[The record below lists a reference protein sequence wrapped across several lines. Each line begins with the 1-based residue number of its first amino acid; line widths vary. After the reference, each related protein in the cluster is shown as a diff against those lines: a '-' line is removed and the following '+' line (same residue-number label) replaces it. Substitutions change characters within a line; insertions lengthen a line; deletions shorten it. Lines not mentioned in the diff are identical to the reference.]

1 MRRRLRTATAA
12 APGRIVLGG
21 APVLNFSSNDYLGLS
36 RHPLLVERA
45 REWAARHGAGAQA
58 SRLVCGNLD
67 LHEQVEAKLARL
79 QGTEAALLRPRAG
92 RSNAAVL
99 PALLRAAAGQ
109 GEIELYAD
117 KLNHASL
124 HHGCQA
130 AGARQIRFRHNDL
143 DHLES
148 LLAARAAAETGGK
161 PVSRFIVTES
171 VFSMDGDRTDVA
183 RLADLAD
190 RYQAFV
196 YLDEA
201 HATGVLGPGGMGLA
215 GLAPGRIDL
224 AMGTFSKAL
233 GGFGAYVAGSRALC
247 DYLVNACS
255 GFIYTT
261 ALPPAVLG
269 AMDAAL
275 DLVPG
280 LDAERARLAA
290 AGDRLARRPARDEAD
305 TGDSSTQIVHRRW
318 WATRRAPWDGGRTG
332 TAGPAG
338 RGDPAADRPRRH
350 QPPARPAERGAPGR
364 GRLPADRRLRRG
376 GGVMP
381 GRPLPAP
388 AAPNPAVRPRL
399 EPRRL
404 VRRAL
409 RAELA
414 DWPQVVSEAG
424 LFPGQPGIPRSRARS
439 SPSAIRWARC
449 ACWAGCR
456 GTATRWSPS
465 TDSRALPPVPASR
478 PACRPACWTA
488 WASACR
494 RTPWP
499 CCGTSASAAARR
511 SPSARRPAS
520 QPARPS
526 ARPDR
531 GAGPRSATPARTTTN
546 APPSPR

>member
-1 MRRRLRTATAA
+1 MARILRLGAGIALARPLPERLMSKLDSLFFSELAAADTRRVRRRLRTATAA
-12 APGRIVLGG
+12 PPGRIVLNG

-36 RHPLLVERA
+36 KHPLLIERA

-79 QGTEAALLRPRAG
+79 KGTEAALLLASG
-92 RSNAAVL
+92 WQANAAVL
-99 PALLRAAAGQ
+99 PALLRAAASQ
-109 GEIELYAD
+109 GDIELYAD

-124 HHGCQA
+124 HQGCQA
-130 AGARQIRFRHNDL
+130 AGVKQIRFRHNDL

-148 LLAARAAAETGGK
+148 LLAAKVKAGGGTGAGTGAGRGK

-247 DYLVNACS
+247 DYLINTCS

-275 DLVPG
+275 DLVPT
-280 LDAERARLAA
+280 LDAERARLGAN
-290 AGDRLARRPARDEAD
+290 GDRLRAALQDMGLD
-305 TGDSSTQIVHRRW
+305 TGDSSTQIVPAIVGDEARALDMAASLERRGLL
-318 WATRRAPWDGGRTG
+318 AVAIRPPTV
-332 TAGPAG
+332 PAG
-338 RGDPAADRPRRH
+338 TS
-350 QPPARPAERGAPGR
+350 
-364 GRLPADRRLRRG
+364 RLR
-376 GGVMP
+376 
-381 GRPLPAP
+381 LT
-388 AAPNPAVRPRL
+388 L
-399 EPRRL
+399 
-404 VRRAL
+404 
-409 RAELA
+409 
-414 DWPQVVSEAG
+414 
-424 LFPGQPGIPRSRARS
+424 
-439 SPSAIRWARC
+439 
-449 ACWAGCR
+449 
-456 GTATRWSPS
+456 
-465 TDSRALPPVPASR
+465 
-478 PACRPACWTA
+478 
-488 WASACR
+488 
-494 RTPWP
+494 
-499 CCGTSASAAARR
+499 SAAHRDADV
-511 SPSARRPAS
+511 AQLIDGIKAVL
-520 QPARPS
+520 A
-526 ARPDR
+526 
-531 GAGPRSATPARTTTN
+531 
-546 APPSPR
+546 

>member
-1 MRRRLRTATAA
+1 MSKLDTLFSSELARAEARRVRRRLRTATAA

-79 QGTEAALLRPRAG
+79 KGTEAALLLASG
-92 RSNAAVL
+92 WQANAAVL
-99 PALLRAAAGQ
+99 PALLRTAAGQ

-148 LLAARAAAETGGK
+148 LLAARAAAADK

-290 AGDRLARRPARDEAD
+290 AGDRLRAALRGMGLD
-305 TGDSSTQIVHRRW
+305 TGDSSTQIVP
-318 WATRRAPWDGGRTG
+318 ALVGDEARALEMA
-332 TAGPAG
+332 AGLERQGLLAVPIRPPTVPAG
-338 RGDPAADRPRRH
+338 TS
-350 QPPARPAERGAPGR
+350 
-364 GRLPADRRLRRG
+364 RLR
-376 GGVMP
+376 VT
-381 GRPLPAP
+381 L
-388 AAPNPAVRPRL
+388 
-399 EPRRL
+399 
-404 VRRAL
+404 
-409 RAELA
+409 
-414 DWPQVVSEAG
+414 
-424 LFPGQPGIPRSRARS
+424 
-439 SPSAIRWARC
+439 
-449 ACWAGCR
+449 
-456 GTATRWSPS
+456 
-465 TDSRALPPVPASR
+465 
-478 PACRPACWTA
+478 
-488 WASACR
+488 
-494 RTPWP
+494 
-499 CCGTSASAAARR
+499 SAAHRDEDVSRLIDGFA
-511 SPSARRPAS
+511 AVA
-520 QPARPS
+520 A
-526 ARPDR
+526 
-531 GAGPRSATPARTTTN
+531 
-546 APPSPR
+546 